1 MFSNV
6 QEYLCNTVV
15 VLKPGRMVD
24 VTFCLYTCCIRLH
37 LGVKNTYTKS
47 GYVCTR
53 KSLSN
58 GSHILQEQTYN
69 YMVVNKH
76 TFHKPSVHISP
87 MSLLNPL
94 VMNSSMHEYH
104 NLLTIG
110 P

>member
-53 KSLSN
+53 KSLSV
-58 GSHILQEQTYN
+58 GSHILQEQVYT
-69 YMVVNKH
+69 VVNKRI
-76 TFHKPSVHISP
+76 FHKPSLHISP
-87 MSLLNPL
+87 MNLLNPL
-94 VMNSSMHEYH
+94 VMNSTYMVCMS
-104 NLLTIG
+104 TIIS
-110 P
+110 